1 MAWQT
6 SLTGRGS
13 GLPTTRDLSPG
24 DHRSSSELARSRL
37 HSLGPVGSCF
47 ALYLASRLDLLTAPE
62 AHELAHTSAQPED
75 IPPADLEALFR
86 EDLGMSIGEA
96 FSAFDRSPCD
106 SSFAFQWHR
115 ARLHTGEAA
124 IFKVIRPRLPGQLDD
139 GIDQIVAMRRFL
151 TELCGRDVDGAI
163 SDFRQYLETS
173 LDLQREAADLARL
186 AEESETIALLTVP
199 QVASDLSGPRCLT
212 VLALDGWTA
221 AEHVAT
227 PIDKARQTHER
238 FARRLARVWLAT
250 TFAGSLFPENPSGR
264 NILFLDDGRIAFCG
278 GPFHAPAWGSQNH
291 LHQYLTAVSVGEN
304 KQACSAL
311 LELTEKRSE
320 TDNRRLRHQLR
331 HIAPFR
337 DGKWDPDTD
346 HLSRSVFA
354 HWHRMSAIG
363 FQPHPTL
370 MAFLRG
376 LATLTPETRLLAPT
390 GSTLREAF
398 QEYRLRRFL
407 TEFSDLAD
415 REQWAEYL
423 RRQARFLSELP
434 RKLDRVLSLSGERE
448 TKAPPPAKTKER
460 RGGWMMVGGLLAA
473 MAATALLVHRFAE
486 AYEWTEPIGALLVLG
501 FGVLGLRSA
510 GGS

>member
-6 SLTGRGS
+6 SLTGRRS
-13 GLPTTRDLSPG
+13 GPPTARDLSPG
-24 DHRSSSELARSRL
+24 DHRSSSEVVRSRL

-62 AHELAHTSAQPED
+62 AQELARTGAEPEGIPPED
-75 IPPADLEALFR
+75 LESLVR

-124 IFKVIRPRLPGQLDD
+124 IFKVIRPGLLGQIDT

-151 TELCGRDVDGAI
+151 AELCGRDIDGVI
-163 SDFRQYLETS
+163 SDFRQHLEST
-173 LDLQREAADLARL
+173 LDLQRESADLIRL
-186 AEESETIALLTVP
+186 REESETIALLTVP
-199 QVASDLSGPRCLT
+199 QVVDDISGRHCLT

-221 AEHVAT
+221 AERTAAT
-227 PIDKARQTHER
+227 DGEAEQNHER
-238 FARRLARVWLAT
+238 FARRLARVWLSTA
-250 TFAGSLFPENPSGR
+250 FSSSLFPEHSSGR
-264 NILFLDDGRIAFCG
+264 NILFLDNGRIAFCG
-278 GPFHAPAWGSQNH
+278 GPFHEPAWGSQNH
-291 LHQYLTAVSVGEN
+291 LRQYLTAVSVGEH

-311 LELTEKRSE
+311 LELTDKRSE
-320 TDNRRLRHQLR
+320 MDNRQLRHQLR

-337 DGKWDPDTD
+337 DGKWDPETD

-363 FQPHPTL
+363 FHPHPTL
-370 MAFLRG
+370 LAFLRG
-376 LATLTPETRLLAPT
+376 LADLTAETRLLAPT

-415 REQWAEYL
+415 REPWVEYL
-423 RRQARFLSELP
+423 RRQAGFLSGLP
-434 RKLDRVLSLSGERE
+434 RKLERVLSLTGDRERWASPPSEPGERSG
-448 TKAPPPAKTKER
+448 P
-460 RGGWMMVGGLLAA
+460 WMMVGGLLAA
-473 MAATALLVHRFAE
+473 MGAIALLVHRFGE
-486 AYEWTEPIGALLVLG
+486 AC
-501 FGVLGLRSA
+501 
-510 GGS
+510 